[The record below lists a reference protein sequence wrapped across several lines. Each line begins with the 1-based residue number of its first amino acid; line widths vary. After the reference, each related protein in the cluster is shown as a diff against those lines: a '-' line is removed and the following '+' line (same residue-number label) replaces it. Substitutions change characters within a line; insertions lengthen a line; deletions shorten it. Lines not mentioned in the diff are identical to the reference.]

1 MLHPSHMEYLKKP
14 GQSTGFGQ
22 GSFAVMFSISPIDTW
37 RWSIALT
44 QICHGQVQQVEYPWV
59 FSSICNCGIMVVCSS
74 YSFIQL
80 LSVS

>member
-44 QICHGQVQQVEYPWV
+44 QIRQGQVQQVE
-59 FSSICNCGIMVVCSS
+59 
-74 YSFIQL
+74 
-80 LSVS
+80 